1 MTRSRVGILLFND
14 VEVLDF
20 CGPFEVLSV
29 TRLDEERR
37 RLEPSPF
44 DVLLVAETREPITT
58 SGGMQVL
65 PMATFEDCPPL
76 SILLVPGGLGTRPEM
91 LNEALLRFVR
101 AQAAGCGL
109 VASVCT
115 GALILGKAGLL
126 AGRRATTHWRALD
139 LMREL
144 FPEVTVDDTAQ
155 VVDEGPI
162 MTSAGIA
169 AGLDL
174 ALRIVARCHGEAVA
188 RAAARHM
195 EYPYPEGGGRRVG
208 S

>member
-1 MTRSRVGILLFND
+1 MTRARVGILLFND

-44 DVLLVAETREPITT
+44 EVLLVAETREPITT

-76 SILLVPGGLGTRPEM
+76 SILLVPGGLGTRTEM

-101 AQAAGCGL
+101 TQAAGCGL

-188 RAAARHM
+188 RATARHM
-195 EYPYPEGGGRRVG
+195 EYPYPEGGGRRVVR
-208 S
+208 